1 MDELDLPSSETPAKK
16 TRKTPVKRV
25 RSRAASAE
33 PDAPAAPVADS
44 SEPSVVEAAVSTG
57 EDKPRQKRV
66 RTRRGRSTS
75 GDGLPTADAASAGA
89 GDAPSGELFTSV
101 DAADPADLPAAAPGE
116 GGRMVYSF
124 SPDPEPDSPAPGGAG
139 EERPVFVPHGREGDS
154 AATGATS
161 ADGAAPVPG
170 SGTSGDADSAT
181 GAASSSQPD
190 QGGGRREDKKSWW
203 ERKKEKKRQ
212 KWLER
217 QAAGGGGGG
226 GGGNRPD
233 RPDRPERERNP
244 AQPPPPSLQGPV
256 GALPADERL
265 ADPAALDALADELA
279 KDAEPLDLAA
289 IHAAPAGDLAQRLR
303 ALGETVAGMPPRR
316 ALVEQLFAWAARGGR
331 ALRESGVLDL
341 TDAGHGFVTQRVN
354 SYRLYPESTYVP
366 ASLVKR
372 HGLRRGQEIDILAQ
386 APKPGERCPSAVRI
400 LSVMGTTPEQARNV
414 TVFEELTPYYPT
426 ARILVEAPEIHK
438 DISMRA
444 VDLLTPIGFGQ
455 RGLIVA
461 PPRTGKTTLLRDM
474 AVGVL
479 ENHPECQVM
488 ILLVDERPEEVT
500 DFRRNVA
507 GAEVWASSNDDPVEN
522 HIRVADLAIERARR
536 LVEVGRDVVLFID
549 SLTRLSRA
557 HNTAKN
563 SGRTGSGGL
572 DVRALEKPR
581 QLFASARRTEEAGS
595 LTIIA
600 SILVETGSRMD
611 DVIFQEF
618 KGTGNSDLILDRKC
632 AELRLW
638 PAVNIQA
645 SGTRKEELLV
655 EAKRLETIHF
665 FRRALVQ
672 AKIEEACETAIS
684 RLAKTKTNDEFIK
697 LIGR

>member
-1 MDELDLPSSETPAKK
+1 MPTAEQI
-16 TRKTPVKRV
+16 
-25 RSRAASAE
+25 AAAQ
-33 PDAPAAPVADS
+33 AILAAAQAQAALAAQQAGAAAPVVPVA
-44 SEPSVVEAAVSTG
+44 PVAPA
-57 EDKPRQKRV
+57 PR
-66 RTRRGRSTS
+66 
-75 GDGLPTADAASAGA
+75 
-89 GDAPSGELFTSV
+89 
-101 DAADPADLPAAAPGE
+101 PAAAPA
-116 GGRMVYSF
+116 
-124 SPDPEPDSPAPGGAG
+124 PAPAAVVA
-139 EERPVFVPHGREGDS
+139 EAPARPAHPPR
-154 AATGATS
+154 
-161 ADGAAPVPG
+161 PIPP
-170 SGTSGDADSAT
+170 
-181 GAASSSQPD
+181 QPD
-190 QGGGRREDKKSWW
+190 NLLQVEGILDIDTR
-203 ERKKEKKRQ
+203 
-212 KWLER
+212 
-217 QAAGGGGGG
+217 
-226 GGGNRPD
+226 GGGNGSLLDPTKNGRRRPTD
-233 RPDRPERERNP
+233 TFIPKELIRRFRLKQGSIIKGTAFPPEGRFPNPKMKFIEAVDGMVVEERFRKPDFTQLTTISPEQQIKLESKDARMTTRVID
-244 AQPPPPSLQGPV
+244 LFCPV
-256 GALPADERL
+256 G
-265 ADPAALDALADELA
+265 
-279 KDAEPLDLAA
+279 K
-289 IHAAPAGDLAQRLR
+289 
-303 ALGETVAGMPPRR
+303 
-316 ALVEQLFAWAARGGR
+316 
-331 ALRESGVLDL
+331 
-341 TDAGHGFVTQRVN
+341 
-354 SYRLYPESTYVP
+354 
-366 ASLVKR
+366 
-372 HGLRRGQEIDILAQ
+372 
-386 APKPGERCPSAVRI
+386 
-400 LSVMGTTPEQARNV
+400 GT
-414 TVFEELTPYYPT
+414 
-426 ARILVEAPEIHK
+426 
-438 DISMRA
+438 
-444 VDLLTPIGFGQ
+444 

-461 PPRTGKTTLLRDM
+461 PPRTGKTTILRDM

-500 DFRRNVA
+500 DFRRNVS

-536 LVEVGRDVVLFID
+536 LVEVGKDVVLFID

-645 SGTRKEELLV
+645 SGTRKEELLI

-684 RLAKTKTNDEFIK
+684 RIAKTKNNDEFIK